1 MSVALLVYATKAAR
15 QHAPPDAR
23 CGGARAEHAWRLW
36 TEHAVV
42 YNALLSEGDAMNPA
56 GTLIGSVLSFPCM
69 PSEPG
74 QGVTLYCLHK
84 VMVDSAYR
92 GHGIGAALMEAC
104 LHETDRL
111 GADSFLTVNP
121 TNQAAINL
129 YISWGFEVTEQSLVR
144 GYYEDAESGN
154 RLVIVRPRGAKRTT
168 APRL

>member
-1 MSVALLVYATKAAR
+1 VSVALLVYATKAAR

-23 CGGARAEHAWRLW
+23 CGGACAEHVWRLW